1 MNYERQPRRAAQ
13 GRQRNEH
20 GKPKKTK
27 TQNGTKL
34 YGALDL
40 GTNSCRMLIA
50 RPSPNGIVIADAFS
64 RSVQLGQELE
74 KSGRIS
80 TRGMARTLQALNI
93 CAGKL
98 RRHQVKSM
106 RLVAT
111 EACRRA
117 KNGREFMHRIRQETG
132 LNLEIIKPAEEAR
145 LALMS
150 CAPLVRPDTKKVL
163 VIDIGGGST
172 ELIWISLE
180 KVPERDRFEALFDLR
195 PSNKHETTTSSSG
208 ASIVD
213 WISVPLGVATLMQK
227 YSDVQ
232 EDEARFALMSCA
244 FEDALMGFK
253 PYDDIEIGAIDGL
266 QMIGTSGTVTTLGSL
281 HLKLPKYDRS
291 KVDGMN
297 LGRLEIDAV
306 IRHFLQLGSE
316 GRMRAPEIGR
326 DRAELIMSGSAILQ
340 TIMRVWP
347 VENIR
352 VADRGLREGI
362 LLSLMRKDG
371 YEVKAYE

>member
-1 MNYERQPRRAAQ
+1 MRQKAPRRQ
-13 GRQRNEH
+13 QKKHGSTTPNKSNNE
-20 GKPKKTK
+20 K
-27 TQNGTKL
+27 KL
-34 YGALDL
+34 YAALDL

-50 RPSPNGIVIADAFS
+50 RPSEDGITIVDAFS

-80 TRGMARTLQALNI
+80 ARGMARTLQALNI

-98 RRHQVKSM
+98 RRHNVGAM

-132 LNLEIIKPAEEAR
+132 LSLEIIKPEEEAR
-145 LALMS
+145 LALLS
-150 CAPLVRPDTKKVL
+150 CAPLVRPDARKVL

-180 KVPERDRFEALFDLR
+180 NVDPNVHNESFFELR
-195 PSNKHETTTSSSG
+195 PSAQVGAMVSPSG
-208 ASIVD
+208 ARIVD
-213 WISVPLGVATLMQK
+213 WISVPLGVATLLQK
-227 YSDVQ
+227 YSDVDD
-232 EDEARFALMSCA
+232 DEARYALMSCA
-244 FEDALMGFK
+244 FEDALTGFV
-253 PYDDIEIGAIDGL
+253 PYDDPEIGNLNGL

-281 HLKLPKYDRS
+281 HLKLPKYDRN
-291 KVDGMN
+291 KVDGMQ
-297 LGRLEIDAV
+297 LGRIEIDAV
-306 IRHFLQLGSE
+306 IRRFLQLGPE
-316 GRMRAPEIGR
+316 GRLNSSEIGR

-347 VENIR
+347 VEHIR

-362 LLSLMRKDG
+362 LLSLMRRDG
-371 YEVKAYE
+371 FQGRRNE